1 MSFDRRRALAIA
13 RDPLAAAREAK
24 ERTGRPVVATVS
36 SWAPD
41 PIILASGAVPLRLPA
56 MDRAEQGGGR
66 ARAHLQASSC
76 FLCQGIL
83 DAGLSGRLDFVDA
96 LLFVQTC
103 DAQQNLSDIL
113 KLAVDRIPVLDAYM
127 PVNRSSGAAAAY
139 LESELWKL
147 CRGLGEVTGSVPDED
162 SLAEAL
168 VARQAVENAL
178 ADLYDARLDAD
189 GRVPATDHYAT
200 CIASACLP
208 PEEAEP
214 LVRSFVDAIRQG
226 GVPRECPRER
236 SCMLLGSVL
245 PFPGLYELL
254 DSLEVAVRDDDLS
267 LGRRLF
273 DHPLPSGGTA
283 LERVARSM
291 LERSPGATKY
301 HDNLQRGVAQ
311 ARAARRAGL
320 RHAVMCVLKFCDPW
334 AWDYPAVRDTL
345 EEAGVGTLLVELA
358 GGEDLS
364 GGPVRNRVE
373 AYFEMDGM
381 GDLFDG

>member
-1 MSFDRRRALAIA
+1 
-13 RDPLAAAREAK
+13 
-24 ERTGRPVVATVS
+24 
-36 SWAPD
+36 
-41 PIILASGAVPLRLPA
+41 
-56 MDRAEQGGGR
+56 
-66 ARAHLQASSC
+66 
-76 FLCQGIL
+76 
-83 DAGLSGRLDFVDA
+83 
-96 LLFVQTC
+96 
-103 DAQQNLSDIL
+103 
-113 KLAVDRIPVLDAYM
+113 
-127 PVNRSSGAAAAY
+127 
-139 LESELWKL
+139 
-147 CRGLGEVTGSVPDED
+147 
-162 SLAEAL
+162 
-168 VARQAVENAL
+168 
-178 ADLYDARLDAD
+178 
-189 GRVPATDHYAT
+189 
-200 CIASACLP
+200 
-208 PEEAEP
+208 
-214 LVRSFVDAIRQG
+214 
-226 GVPRECPRER
+226 
-236 SCMLLGSVL
+236 MLLGSVL